1 MKILLVSQYFWPEVF
16 SINDLVF
23 QLEADGHEVTVI
35 TGKPNYPK
43 GEIFDGYSQQ
53 GVSRE
58 LFGKNITVFR
68 VPLRP
73 RNGGGGVDLIR
84 NYLSFVF
91 NGCRHIRSL
100 VHRHEFDVV
109 LVYAPSPILSAIP
122 AIFAKWKIGAPL
134 SIWVQDLWPESIE
147 ATGFIKNRLAIYLVR
162 QLVKLIYSAAD
173 QLLVQSPAFS
183 ESVQRLAHADKVE
196 YYPNSHWDLSLE
208 PQVPL
213 KNSQLDALLTEYF
226 CVVFAG
232 NIGIAQNLESVIEA
246 ALHLKQNPQIKIL
259 LVGAG
264 SMRAQVMAEAAA
276 KGLDNLILP
285 GRVTP
290 AELPY
295 LYDKAGLLLV
305 SLSDQPIFR
314 LTIPSK
320 LQGYFSAAKP
330 IIACMSGVGAEVVK
344 ESGAG
349 IAVDAGDVSGLSD
362 AILSIYQLSA
372 EEREQLGQRGRAYYL
387 EHFELSTLS
396 RRLVSLLSKLNK
408 QSRD

>member
-1 MKILLVSQYFWPEVF
+1 MSQYFWPEVF
-16 SINDLVF
+16 SINDLVL

-53 GVSRE
+53 GINQEV
-58 LFGKNITVFR
+58 FGKNITVFR
-68 VPLRP
+68 LPLRP
-73 RNGGGGVDLIR
+73 RHNGGGLNLVR

-100 VHRHEFDVV
+100 VKRDEFDAIF
-109 LVYAPSPILSAIP
+109 VYAPSPILSAIP
-122 AIFAKWKIGAPL
+122 AIFAKWKTGAPL
-134 SIWVQDLWPESIE
+134 SIWVQDLWPESID

-183 ESVQRLAHADKVE
+183 EPVQRLAHADKIQ
-196 YYPNSHWDLSLE
+196 YYPNSHLDLIQE
-208 PQVPL
+208 QQVPL
-213 KNSQLDALLTEYF
+213 KNGELDTLLTDHF

-232 NIGIAQNLESVIEA
+232 NIGTAQNLESVIA
-246 ALHLKQNPQIKIL
+246 AAVHLKQNPQIKIL

-264 SMRAQVMAEAAA
+264 SMRAQVMAEASA

-295 LYDKAGLLLV
+295 LYGKAGALLV

-330 IIACMSGVGAEVVK
+330 IIACMTGVGAEVVK
-344 ESGAG
+344 ESDAG
-349 IAVDAGDVSGLSD
+349 IAVDADDVSGLSD
-362 AILSIYQLSA
+362 AILSIYHLST
-372 EEREQLGQRGRAYYL
+372 EEREQLGQNGRAYYL
-387 EHFELSTLS
+387 EHFERSTLS
-396 RRLVSLLSKLNK
+396 QRLVSLLSRLTR